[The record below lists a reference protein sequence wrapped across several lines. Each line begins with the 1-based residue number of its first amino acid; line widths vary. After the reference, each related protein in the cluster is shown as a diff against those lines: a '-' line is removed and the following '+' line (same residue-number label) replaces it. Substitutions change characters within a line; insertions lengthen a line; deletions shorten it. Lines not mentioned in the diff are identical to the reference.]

1 MNYEIKDLT
10 FKQTCS
16 ACPEQYDVFDKD
28 DKQVAYIR
36 LRWGSL
42 YVECPDVGGETV
54 YEASIGDGFAG
65 CFRSE
70 NERRMH
76 LYRIAAAVK
85 EWMNKPDEDDEDE
98 EEEEDIHGV

>member
-1 MNYEIKDLT
+1 MNYEIKDLI

-28 DKQVAYIR
+28 GKQVAYIR

-54 YEASIGDGFAG
+54 YEADVGHGFTG
-65 CFRSE
+65 GFRSE

-76 LYRIAAAVK
+76 LYRIANAIT
-85 EWMNKPDEDDEDE
+85 EWINKPHDDEEDDE
-98 EEEEDIHGV
+98 ED